1 MKIFSVLA
9 TTAALLSCGASGW
22 KLRLFEEKNFLGKSI
37 AFQGKTKIGTSGCMK
52 LEYNDKGK
60 IGKLKG
66 VSSIWFS
73 DEYKAK
79 TKSIVPFGTTTTTRN
94 AKLRDSPTPPPRTV
108 LIITSHF
115 ASRKP
120 PIWCSVTN
128 MTPVLTVH
136 SQGDRGQLSQLA
148 SARPPS

>member
-79 TKSIVPFGTTTTTRN
+79 DKVYCSIWHYYDN
-94 AKLRDSPTPPPRTV
+94 EKCEAK
-108 LIITSHF
+108 
-115 ASRKP
+115 
-120 PIWCSVTN
+120 
-128 MTPVLTVH
+128 
-136 SQGDRGQLSQLA
+136 GLSDA
-148 SARPPS
+148 SASDSFDYHESLRIEKASYMV